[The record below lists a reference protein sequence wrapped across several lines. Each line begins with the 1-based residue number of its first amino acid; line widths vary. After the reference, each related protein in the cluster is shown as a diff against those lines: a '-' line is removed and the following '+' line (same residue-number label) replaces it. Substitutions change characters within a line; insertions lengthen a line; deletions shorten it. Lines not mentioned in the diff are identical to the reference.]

1 MLSAVLINHCHPDTP
16 HVCAT
21 RMTRFAEALAGLGHR
36 IVLLTETLSAD
47 DPPPVVDSLAA
58 DLDAHDWSRPFVIA
72 CPPRGHALIRRAR
85 VGELPAGLRQAVVL
99 GGYLFQG
106 GMFADWGA
114 GAAPALPE
122 LARRFRPDI
131 VWATFGNTEA
141 WNIARRLAAL
151 AGCPW
156 VADLKDN
163 WSAFLPSGLA
173 DLVSR
178 RYRDAALMTVFSLNH
193 CDEADR
199 WFPQTKTVVYS
210 GFDKLAAD
218 RGVEPACGRPFRMT
232 LTGSVY
238 DPQALEAF
246 VDGLYGWLTARG
258 RGEVVFSYAGHDGA
272 AVSAATARLDGLCRR
287 DIHAYMPLEKLV
299 VLQCTSTVNLYI
311 RNPRCLFHH
320 KVLELFAAGRSV
332 LSFPG
337 ESREVVNLARE
348 VSAGLFSCESGEAVA
363 EALDI
368 IDDNPPP
375 PPISERLQAYSWAGQ
390 GRNLADVFDR
400 VIGAG
405 ERR

>member
-1 MLSAVLINHCHPDTP
+1 MA
-16 HVCAT
+16 
-21 RMTRFAEALAGLGHR
+21 RFAEALAGLGHR
-36 IVLLTETLSAD
+36 IVLLTETLSPD
-47 DPPPVVDSLAA
+47 DPPPTIDFES
-58 DLDAHDWSRPFVIA
+58 HDWARPLVIA
-72 CPPRGHALIRRAR
+72 CPPLGHALTRRAR
-85 VGELPAGLRQAVVL
+85 LGELPGGLRQATVL

-114 GAAPALPE
+114 GAAPVLPE
-122 LARRFRPDI
+122 LARQFRPDI

-141 WNIARRLAAL
+141 WNIAQRLAGL

-156 VADLKDN
+156 IADLKDN

-178 RYRDAALMTVFSLNH
+178 RYRDAALMTVFSLSH

-210 GFDKLAAD
+210 GFDKVAANQD
-218 RGVEPACGRPFRMT
+218 VAPTAGAPFRMT

-238 DPQALEAF
+238 DPQVLEAL

-258 RGEVVFSYAGHDGA
+258 RGEVVFTYAGHDGA
-272 AVSAATARLDGLCRR
+272 VVSAVTERLDGLCRR
-287 DIHAYMPLEKLV
+287 DIHAFMPLEKLV
-299 VLQCTSTVNLYI
+299 VLQRASNVNLYI

-320 KVLELFAAGRSV
+320 KVLELFAAGRPV

-337 ESREVVNLARE
+337 ESREVVDLGRE
-348 VSAGLFSCESGEAVA
+348 LSAGLFSCETGEAVA

-368 IDDNPPP
+368 IADNPPP
-375 PPISERLQAYSWAGQ
+375 PPISERLAEYSWAGQ
-390 GRNLADVFDR
+390 ARNLAEVFER
-400 VIGAG
+400 VVAAG
-405 ERR
+405 RQR